1 MSNNNDQGTM
11 TVNGPSSNPGSESPR
26 GNSGGSSNKSSGGGN
41 KQGNVT
47 SISLRSAGDK
57 LARSLGIPGTDFTF
71 YFIEDGH
78 LFGLSKSATVE
89 FMGDVSPAW
98 VDLGPVPQE
107 LKNSTNSADVLA
119 QANRSI
125 SATYQGDTSDARV
138 AALKKI
144 IADNAALA
152 NRAQAGRRITDAR
165 QRTQVAKNELGM
177 IHFIRQKRSEKD
189 AVEAGARAEAE
200 ARARAEAEA
209 RVRAEAE
216 ARARAQAEARARA
229 EAEARTKAE
238 AEAQAR
244 AKAKEEARK
253 MLLEKANILFRE
265 VLFERAGVV
274 TAPEYTPEMVNAA
287 ETALGAVGVMSLNNA
302 PASMQLS
309 LAGRG
314 VWAASGNML
323 NLIDASIS
331 TSFRYL
337 INSSIA
343 GVAGVSVASVTM
355 LLWSAPVG
363 AGSDKVPDRD
373 IEAMFAL
380 SAQHLTD
387 TKTKILPGARSV
399 NMPVRGNLVLRNGQL
414 ALQLLKTD
422 GVSFPAAVPVLEAVR
437 DWVTGLDHITLPALP
452 GAPSRTILINPVP
465 MSEGEWNTGNQ
476 NSQVPS
482 SPILSGVTVTPVD
495 FGTTLTAVFIG
506 NKIITVQEPLITTT
520 PVSELKGFRDFIYW
534 RPDAAGTGVEA
545 VYVMLSNPYGETNAR
560 GKYSGREY
568 NKDKAGGPIQE
579 LDWRTASIYR
589 EGVDKVKLHT
599 GRFGEEAGNKI
610 MLNRLENILKGELQT
625 TDTDKRF
632 YTHENRELERYR
644 ALGIPDDEH
653 PDDGGSTWNNTHT
666 ATLEDFKLSSDRS
679 LLYTPEALQASNE

>member
-47 SISLRSAGDK
+47 SISLRSAEDK

-107 LKNSTNSADVLA
+107 LKNSTNSAEVLA
-119 QANRSI
+119 QANSSI

-189 AVEAGARAEAE
+189 AVEA
-200 ARARAEAEA
+200 RARAE
-209 RVRAEAE
+209 
-216 ARARAQAEARARA
+216 AEARARA

-337 INSSIA
+337 ISSSIA

-380 SAQHLTD
+380 NAQHLTD

-437 DWVTGLDHITLPALP
+437 DWVTGLDHITLPALS

-465 MSEGEWNTGNQ
+465 MSKGEWNTGNQ
-476 NSQVPS
+476 NPQVPS

-495 FGTTLTAVFIG
+495 FGTTFTAVFIG
-506 NKIITVQEPLITTT
+506 NKIIPVQEPLITTT

-545 VYVMLSNPYGETNAR
+545 VYVMLSNPYGETNTR

-579 LDWRTASIYR
+579 LDWRTASIDR

-632 YTHENRELERYR
+632 YTHEIRELERYR
-644 ALGIPDDEH
+644 SLGVS
-653 PDDGGSTWNNTHT
+653 DGSVPANGFEVWNNTHT
-666 ATLEDFKLSSDRS
+666 AALEDYKLSSDEA
-679 LLYTPEALQASNE
+679 LLYAPEALKLLD